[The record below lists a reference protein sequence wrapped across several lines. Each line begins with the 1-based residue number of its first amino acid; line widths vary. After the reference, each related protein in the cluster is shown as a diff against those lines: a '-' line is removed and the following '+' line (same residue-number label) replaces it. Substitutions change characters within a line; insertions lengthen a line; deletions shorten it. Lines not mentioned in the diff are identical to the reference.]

1 MNLMQNPIRRN
12 LVIQQGYFARV
23 KWLTFWFQLLSLIL
37 VLFLNIEALT
47 NTTLYFS
54 LLLIALTFLSNIL
67 IQKLTKGESYL
78 LLITNMLFSIGVV
91 MIYRLNPNLGS
102 RQLLFYSVGVVI
114 FFITYFILKYTGHF
128 WKDKALVFYLLT
140 VALLGV
146 TLFFGKTLGGA
157 TNWFVIFGV
166 QVQPGEFAKISYAF
180 FVASLFTL
188 KDEKRKEW
196 VSYILMIATY
206 ILIGIFLL
214 QRELGFAA
222 IFYVTML
229 CAQIAFSKK
238 RIPILLNLV
247 LIVIG
252 LYLAYQ
258 LFGHVKVRFDIWIDP
273 WTDMDGTGYQITQSL
288 FAVASGGLFGQGI
301 GLGSPGSIPLA
312 YSDFIFPSI
321 VEEMGI
327 FMGIGILLLYL
338 ILFYRGLK
346 ISLFQRDYFYRVL
359 SLSIA
364 MMFAAQAFIVVG
376 GVLKVIPLT
385 GLTLPFMAHGGSSLL
400 TSFCLMGVLQF
411 CSEDHTDTEEVYHEE
426 Q

>member
-1 MNLMQNPIRRN
+1 MNLIQNPVRRA
-12 LVIQQGYFARV
+12 LLEQKSYFGKV
-23 KWLTFWFQLLSLIL
+23 KWLTFWFQLLSLLL
-37 VLFLNIEALT
+37 VLFLNVEALT
-47 NTTLYFS
+47 DNTVYFS
-54 LLLIALTFLSNIL
+54 LLLIALTFLSNVL

-102 RQLLFYSVGVVI
+102 RQLFFYSVGVVVFFLTYYILRFSHRFWKNKAI
-114 FFITYFILKYTGHF
+114 FFYILTMAF
-128 WKDKALVFYLLT
+128 
-140 VALLGV
+140 LGV
-146 TLFFGKTLGGA
+146 TLLFGETLGGA
-157 TNWFVIFGV
+157 TNWIVVFGV
-166 QVQPGEFAKISYAF
+166 QIQPGEFAKISYAF
-180 FVASLFTL
+180 FLASLFTMERY
-188 KDEKRKEW
+188 KDKPY
-196 VSYILMIATY
+196 VSYILMGFTY
-206 ILIGIFLL
+206 VLIGVFLL

-222 IFYVTML
+222 IFFVTML
-229 CAQIAFSKK
+229 CVQIAFSKK
-238 RIPILLNLV
+238 RIPILLNIV

-252 LYLAYQ
+252 LFLAYH

-273 WTDMDGTGYQITQSL
+273 WSDMDGTGYQITQSL
-288 FAVASGGLFGQGI
+288 FAVASGGLFGRGI

-327 FMGIGILLLYL
+327 FMGIGVLLLYL

-346 ISLFQRDYFYRVL
+346 ISLSQRDPFYRVL

-385 GLTLPFMAHGGSSLL
+385 GLTLPFIAHGGSSLL

-411 CSEDHTDTEEVYHEE
+411 CSEDHSEEIVYEK
-426 Q
+426 